1 MDNKVK
7 AEIIT
12 DFVVRN
18 SEEDKY
24 SDFFAYNDL
33 GIPLAVAH
41 NAGLCT
47 LNDEGDKMLA
57 ETYELLCAE
66 LKADPDEDFDDL
78 DELLGSLE

>member
-1 MDNKVK
+1 VDNKVK

-18 SEEDKY
+18 SEDEAY
-24 SDFFAYNDL
+24 SEFFAYNDL
-33 GIPLAVAH
+33 GIPLAVAY

-47 LNDEGDKMLA
+47 LNDEGSKMLD

-66 LKADPDEDFDDL
+66 LEADPKQDFEDLDDL
-78 DELLGSLE
+78 LDNIE

>member
-1 MDNKVK
+1 MDSKVK

-33 GIPLAVAH
+33 GIPLSVAF

-47 LNDEGDKMLA
+47 LNDEGNKMLD
-57 ETYELLCAE
+57 ETYELLCGE
-66 LKADPDEDFDDL
+66 LEADHEQDYDDL
-78 DELLGSLE
+78 DDLLDNIE